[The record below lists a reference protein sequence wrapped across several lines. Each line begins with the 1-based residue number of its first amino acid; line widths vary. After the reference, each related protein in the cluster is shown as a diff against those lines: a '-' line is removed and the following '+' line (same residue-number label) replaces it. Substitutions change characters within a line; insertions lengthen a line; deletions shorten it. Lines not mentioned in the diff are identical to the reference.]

1 MSDGPKDDTR
11 KTEGSP
17 TAWSSGAVLAVVA
30 AICTALV
37 AVTHRLTA
45 PRIAENE
52 KAHLEQ
58 SLRPAL
64 ANVFYDND
72 LSESTL
78 VLPPP
83 HGLPGNE
90 AAIVYRLFSEKQP
103 AAAVFVVSARDGYAG
118 PIRLLVAVEYSGK
131 LTGVQVLEHNETP
144 GLGDMIEASRSD
156 WLKQFENASLEEPP
170 RDRWAIRRD
179 GGAFDQLTG
188 ASITPRAVVRA
199 VKETLLYFEA
209 NRDEVFAARQEPGTE
224 QEQGRE
230 QQHEQ

>member
-1 MSDGPKDDTR
+1 MSRDADNGR
-11 KTEGSP
+11 SP
-17 TAWSSGAVLAVVA
+17 SAWSSGIVLAVVA

-37 AVTHRLTA
+37 TVTQRLTA
-45 PRIAENE
+45 PRIADNQ
-52 KAHLEQ
+52 KAYLEQ

-64 ANVFYDND
+64 AGVFYDND

-90 AAIVYRLFSEKQP
+90 TAVVYRLFSEERP
-103 AAAVFVVSARDGYAG
+103 VAAVFVVSARGGYSG
-118 PIRLLVAVEYSGK
+118 PIRLLIAIEYSGT

-144 GLGDMIEASRSD
+144 GLGDLIEPSRSN
-156 WLKQFENASLEEPP
+156 WLRQFEHASLENPP
-170 RDRWAIRRD
+170 RERWTIRRD

-199 VKETLLYFEA
+199 VKETLIYYES
-209 NRDEVFAARQEPGTE
+209 NRDSVFERREAPDTAQGVEPGFSAP
-224 QEQGRE
+224 
-230 QQHEQ
+230 

>member
-1 MSDGPKDDTR
+1 MNQDGR
-11 KTEGSP
+11 KERSP
-17 TAWSSGAVLAVVA
+17 SAWSSGIVLAVVA

-37 AVTHRLTA
+37 TITHRMTA

-52 KAHLEQ
+52 KAYLEQ

-64 ANVFYDND
+64 ADIFYDND

-90 AAIVYRLFSEKQP
+90 PAIIYRLFSEAQP
-103 AAAVFVVSARDGYAG
+103 VAAVFVVSARGGYSG
-118 PIRLLVAVEYSGK
+118 PIKLLIAVEYSGK

-144 GLGDMIEASRSD
+144 GLGDLIEPSRSN
-156 WLKQFENASLEEPP
+156 WLQQFEDASLEDPR

-188 ASITPRAVVRA
+188 ASITPRAVVGA
-199 VKETLLYFEA
+199 VKETLLYYES
-209 NRDEVFAARQEPGTE
+209 NRDSVFERREEPETAQEN
-224 QEQGRE
+224 Q
-230 QQHEQ
+230 

>member
-1 MSDGPKDDTR
+1 MKQEAKEHR
-11 KTEGSP
+11 SP
-17 TAWSSGAVLAVVA
+17 SAWSSGIVLAIVA

-37 AVTHRLTA
+37 TITQRLTA

-52 KAHLEQ
+52 KTYLEQ

-64 ANVFYDND
+64 AGMFYDND

-83 HGLPGNE
+83 HGLPGSD
-90 AAIVYRLFSEKQP
+90 AAIVYRLFSEERP
-103 AAAVFVVSARDGYAG
+103 VAAVFVVSARDGYSG
-118 PIRLLVAVEYSGK
+118 PIKLLVAVDYSGT

-144 GLGDMIEASRSD
+144 GLGDMIESSRSN
-156 WLKQFENASLEEPP
+156 WLEQFENASLDTPP

-188 ASITPRAVVRA
+188 ASVTPRAVVRA
-199 VKETLLYFEA
+199 VKETLLYYES
-209 NRDEVFAARQEPGTE
+209 NRDRIFET
-224 QEQGRE
+224 RE
-230 QQHEQ
+230 

>member
-1 MSDGPKDDTR
+1 MN
-11 KTEGSP
+11 EGTGKERSP
-17 TAWSSGAVLAVVA
+17 SAWSSGIVLAVVA

-37 AVTHRLTA
+37 AMTYRMTA

-52 KAHLEQ
+52 KAYLEQ

-64 ANVFYDND
+64 AGVFYDND

-78 VLPPP
+78 MLPPP

-90 AAIVYRLFSEKQP
+90 PAIIYRLYSEYRP
-103 AAAVFVVSARDGYAG
+103 VAAVFVVSARGGYSG
-118 PIRLLVAVEYSGK
+118 PIRLLIAVEYSGT

-144 GLGDMIEASRSD
+144 GLGDLIEPSRSD
-156 WLKQFENASLEEPP
+156 WLEQFENASLEDPP

-179 GGAFDQLTG
+179 GGSFDQLTG

-199 VKETLLYFEA
+199 VKETLLYYES
-209 NRDEVFAARQEPGTE
+209 NRDRVFEKDN
-224 QEQGRE
+224 
-230 QQHEQ
+230 

>member
-1 MSDGPKDDTR
+1 MSTGQKNDSAGKER
-11 KTEGSP
+11 SP
-17 TAWSSGAVLAVVA
+17 TAWSSGIVLAVVA
-30 AICTALV
+30 AVCTALV
-37 AVTHRLTA
+37 TVTERLSA

-52 KAHLEQ
+52 KAYLEQ

-90 AAIVYRLFSEKQP
+90 TAIVYRLFSEEQP
-103 AAAVFVVSARDGYAG
+103 VAAVFVVSARDGYAG
-118 PIRLLVAVEYSGK
+118 PIRLLVAIEYSGE

-144 GLGDMIEASRSD
+144 GLGDLIESSRSN
-156 WLKQFENASLEEPP
+156 WLRQFEDASLEAPP

-188 ASITPRAVVRA
+188 ASITPRAVVGA

-209 NRDEVFAARQEPGTE
+209 NRDEIFAARRGPGTE
-224 QEQGRE
+224 Q
-230 QQHEQ
+230 QQEK

>member
-1 MSDGPKDDTR
+1 M
-11 KTEGSP
+11 
-17 TAWSSGAVLAVVA
+17 
-30 AICTALV
+30 
-37 AVTHRLTA
+37 TA

-52 KAHLEQ
+52 KAYLEQ

-64 ANVFYDND
+64 ADIFYDND

-90 AAIVYRLFSEKQP
+90 PAIIYRLFSEAQP
-103 AAAVFVVSARDGYAG
+103 VAAVFVVSARGGYSG
-118 PIRLLVAVEYSGK
+118 PIKLLIAVEYSGK

-144 GLGDMIEASRSD
+144 GLGDLIEPSRSN
-156 WLKQFENASLEEPP
+156 WLQQFEDASLEDPR

-188 ASITPRAVVRA
+188 ASITPRAVVGA
-199 VKETLLYFEA
+199 VKETLLYYES
-209 NRDEVFAARQEPGTE
+209 NRDSVFERREEPETAQEN
-224 QEQGRE
+224 Q
-230 QQHEQ
+230 

>member
-1 MSDGPKDDTR
+1 MTTGTGNESGR
-11 KTEGSP
+11 KQRSP
-17 TAWSSGAVLAVVA
+17 TAWSSGIVLAIVA
-30 AICTALV
+30 AVCTALV
-37 AVTHRLTA
+37 TITHRLSA

-52 KAHLEQ
+52 KAYLEQ

-90 AAIVYRLFSEKQP
+90 TATVYRLYSEERP

-118 PIRLLVAVEYSGK
+118 PIRLLVAVEYSGR
-131 LTGVQVLEHNETP
+131 LTGVQVLQHNETP
-144 GLGDMIEASRSD
+144 GLGDLIEASRSD
-156 WLKQFENASLEEPP
+156 WLKQFEDASLEGPP

-209 NRDEVFAARQEPGTE
+209 NREEIFAARERPVTGQNQESE
-224 QEQGRE
+224 Q
-230 QQHEQ
+230 

>member
-1 MSDGPKDDTR
+1 MNQDAR
-11 KTEGSP
+11 KERSP
-17 TAWSSGAVLAVVA
+17 SAWSSGIVLAVVA

-37 AVTHRLTA
+37 TITHRMTA
-45 PRIAENE
+45 PRIAENQ
-52 KAHLEQ
+52 KTYLEQ

-64 ANVFYDND
+64 AGVFYDND

-90 AAIVYRLFSEKQP
+90 PAIIYRLFSEAQP
-103 AAAVFVVSARDGYAG
+103 VAAVFVVSARGGYSG
-118 PIRLLVAVEYSGK
+118 PIKLLIAVEYSGK

-144 GLGDMIEASRSD
+144 GLGDLIEPSRSN
-156 WLKQFENASLEEPP
+156 WLQQFEDASLEDPP

-188 ASITPRAVVRA
+188 ASITPRAVVMA
-199 VKETLLYFEA
+199 VKETLLYYES
-209 NRDEVFAARQEPGTE
+209 NRDSIFES
-224 QEQGRE
+224 RE
-230 QQHEQ
+230 RENQ

>member
-1 MSDGPKDDTR
+1 MNPGNESDSGNKQR
-11 KTEGSP
+11 SP
-17 TAWSSGAVLAVVA
+17 TAWSSGIVLAVVA

-37 AVTHRLTA
+37 AVTHRLSA

-52 KAHLEQ
+52 KAYLEQ

-90 AAIVYRLFSEKQP
+90 SAIIYRLFSEDQP

-118 PIRLLVAVEYSGK
+118 PIRLLVAIEYSGK

-144 GLGDMIEASRSD
+144 GLGDLIEATRSD
-156 WLKQFENASLEEPP
+156 WLKQFEDASLEEPP

-179 GGAFDQLTG
+179 GGEFDQLTG

-209 NRDEVFAARQEPGTE
+209 NRDEVFAVRTETE
-224 QEQGRE
+224 QESGTSQ
-230 QQHEQ
+230 

>member
-1 MSDGPKDDTR
+1 MNQDAKKER
-11 KTEGSP
+11 SP
-17 TAWSSGAVLAVVA
+17 SVWSSGIVLAVVA

-37 AVTHRLTA
+37 TITQRMTA

-52 KAHLEQ
+52 KAYLEQ

-64 ANVFYDND
+64 AGVFYDND

-90 AAIVYRLFSEKQP
+90 TAIVYRLFSEERP

-118 PIRLLVAVEYSGK
+118 PIKLLVAVEYSGT
-131 LTGVQVLEHNETP
+131 LTGVQVLQHNETP
-144 GLGDMIEASRSD
+144 GIGDLIEPSRSN
-156 WLKQFENASLEEPP
+156 WLQQFENASLQDPP
-170 RDRWAIRRD
+170 RDRWTIRRD

-199 VKETLLYFEA
+199 VKETLLYYES
-209 NRDEVFAARQEPGTE
+209 NRDSVFQARGEPETAQET
-224 QEQGRE
+224 Q
-230 QQHEQ
+230 